1 MRLMVTSISDVMS
14 RKEFENRTALVTGGS
29 RGIGRAVCLALA
41 ESGARVA
48 INYTSDEKAAAATLA
63 DVETRGAR
71 AIAVKADVSDPDA
84 VSEMVAAV
92 ENELLLSL
100 VEAQQMQHKRL
111 LCVQSVL
118 RLLVDQRAR

>member
-1 MRLMVTSISDVMS
+1 MVTSVSDVMS

-71 AIAVKADVSDPDA
+71 D
-84 VSEMVAAV
+84 
-92 ENELLLSL
+92 
-100 VEAQQMQHKRL
+100 
-111 LCVQSVL
+111 CC
-118 RLLVDQRAR
+118 